1 MLCRTPTKEKR
12 YEILRRSAG
21 GGGVFD
27 TESGGKLTIPRAN
40 LNDIA
45 TQADN
50 LLQVCITLL
59 MFFYLV

>member
-1 MLCRTPTKEKR
+1 VLYFQVQIIGMLCRTPTKEKR

-27 TESGGKLTIPRAN
+27 TESGGKLTIPSAN
-40 LNDIA
+40 LNNIA

-50 LLQVCITLL
+50 LLEV
-59 MFFYLV
+59 

>member
-12 YEILRRSAG
+12 IEILRRAAG

-27 TESGGKLTIPRAN
+27 TESGGKLTIPHAN
-40 LNDIA
+40 LLNVS

-50 LLQVCITLL
+50 ILAVSSCISPC
-59 MFFYLV
+59 